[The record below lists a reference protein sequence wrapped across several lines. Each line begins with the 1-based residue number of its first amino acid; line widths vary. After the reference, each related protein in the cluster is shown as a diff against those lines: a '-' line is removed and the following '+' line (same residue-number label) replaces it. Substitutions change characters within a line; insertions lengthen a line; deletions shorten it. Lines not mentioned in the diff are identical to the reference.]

1 MANPNPNPNPNSN
14 PNPHPHPHPAQ
25 ISEKRAMN
33 KHAMTPLEATLNRD
47 LLLSIAAG
55 ESYEPTSIFD

>member
-1 MANPNPNPNPNSN
+1 MSGGERGGGVCDTGKSEER
-14 PNPHPHPHPAQ
+14 